1 MVMEGIFEPGGLLAR
16 NLKNYEYRPEQKE
29 MAEAVNRAFEKE
41 RFLIVEAGTGTGKT
55 LAYLIPVILSGK
67 KVVVSTGTKTL
78 QEQLFFKDLPLIRET
93 LGLSFRAAFMKGR
106 SNYLCLRRFRLYS
119 RQPLLKSLE
128 EAVHF
133 QELKKWS
140 KKSLTGDRAE
150 LAALPEDLPLW
161 RDICAS
167 AETCLGQGCEF
178 FQDCFIT
185 RMRQAAA
192 AAEVVIVNHH
202 LFFADLAVRQRGFG
216 EVLPRYEGAVF
227 DEAHQLEDVGTQ
239 YLGFSLSNF
248 RLEELSRDIRRETGA
263 AKLRDST
270 LFSLSDR
277 IFEVQERFFSLFRR
291 QEGRY
296 RLREEMLDQG
306 GRNEAVNLL
315 DALTVL
321 NAHVGGM
328 KEPGEGLRA
337 LARRADTLKAE
348 FQEIFDFSNSNFV
361 HWGEEKGRGVFL
373 HASPIEIGAD
383 MRQHLFPRLHGGV
396 FTSAT
401 LSAGRGFDFFRSRL
415 GLDGEWWGQ
424 TDELIL
430 DSSFDMPQQAV
441 LYLPGNLPD
450 PNQSSFIREA
460 AEEIAE
466 ILARTSGRAFLLFTS
481 IKNMEEA
488 YRLLEARLPY
498 TCLIQGERPKTAL
511 LRDFKED
518 VQSVLFAT
526 ASFWE
531 GIDVQGEALSCVIID
546 RLPFSVPNEPI
557 LEARLEKIAEAG
569 GVPFRDYQVPEAVI
583 ILKQG
588 LGRLIRTRQDR
599 GVMAILDNRL
609 LTKSYGRIF
618 LKSLP
623 PCPII
628 HRREGIE
635 KFFSRGLSK
644 PADQE

>member
-1 MVMEGIFEPGGLLAR
+1 MFMDGIFAPGGLLAR
-16 NLKNYEYRPEQKE
+16 NLKNYEYRPEQKL
-29 MAEAVNRAFEKE
+29 MSEAVNRAFEEE

-55 LAYLIPVILSGK
+55 LAYLIPAILSGK
-67 KVVVSTGTKTL
+67 KLVVSTGTKTL

-106 SNYLCLRRFRLYS
+106 NNYLCLRRFRLYS
-119 RQPLLKSLE
+119 RQPFLKNLDE
-128 EAVHF
+128 VVHL

-161 RDICAS
+161 KEICAS

-178 FQDCFIT
+178 FPDCFIT

-227 DEAHQLEDVGTQ
+227 DEAHQLEEVATQ

-248 RLEELSRDIRRETGA
+248 RFEELSRDIRRETGA
-263 AKLRDST
+263 AKLRDQT

-277 IFEVQERFFSLFRR
+277 IFEVQERFFNLFRR
-291 QEGRY
+291 EEGRY
-296 RLREEMLDQG
+296 RLREEMLGQK
-306 GRNEAVNLL
+306 GREEAVNLL

-321 NAHVGGM
+321 SAHVGGM
-328 KEPGEGLRA
+328 KEPGEGLRG
-337 LARRADTLKAE
+337 LARRAENLKAE
-348 FQEIFDFSNSNFV
+348 FDGIFQFSNSSFV
-361 HWGEEKGRGVFL
+361 HWGEGKGRGVFL
-373 HASPIEIGAD
+373 HASPIEVAGD
-383 MRQHLFPRLHGGV
+383 MRQHLYPRLHGGI

-401 LSAGRGFDFFRSRL
+401 LSAGGNFEFFRGRL
-415 GLDGEWWGQ
+415 GLEGEWREQ

-430 DSSFDMPQQAV
+430 ESSFDMREQAV
-441 LYLPGNLPD
+441 LYLPGDLPD
-450 PNQSSFIREA
+450 PNQDSFIRKA

-466 ILARTSGRAFLLFTS
+466 ILARTEGRAFLLFTS

-488 YRLLEARLPY
+488 HRLLKDRLPY
-498 TCLIQGERPKTAL
+498 TCLIQGERPKTVL
-511 LRDFKED
+511 LQDFKED

-526 ASFWE
+526 FSFWE
-531 GIDVQGEALSCVIID
+531 GVDVQGEALSCVIID

-557 LEARLEKIAEAG
+557 LEARLEKISENG
-569 GVPFRDYQVPEAVI
+569 GIPFRDYQVPEAI
-583 ILKQG
+583 ILLKQG

-599 GVMAILDNRL
+599 GVMAILDSRL
-609 LTKSYGRIF
+609 MTKSYGKVF
-618 LKSLP
+618 LRSLP
-623 PCPII
+623 PCPIVY
-628 HRREGIE
+628 RREGIE
-635 KFFSRGLSK
+635 KFFSRK
-644 PADQE
+644 